1 MAEIGVTIARLDLR
15 NQPPLLGQRLP
26 LEGHGIERL
35 VLPDRMDVHVGERG
49 GGLLGG
55 HESLVEQLAATDL
68 VDHRLRNDVARAVVH
83 GVLPQHFGIEGPVL
97 HQLRRQLHEIALD
110 LREAAVLHVV
120 EEEMQRMAEFVKERL
135 RLVERQQRRRAAHR
149 PREVADDRHHG
160 RHAPPFGV
168 VGLLH
173 VVAAPRTLALALARE
188 EIEIE
193 HAEVR
198 LVGIEHLVG
207 RHVGMIDRHD
217 DGPEGN
223 AVQPVGQEEDT
234 APDVLQREVGTQH
247 RLVERILLAAELLG
261 VVPPVPRGELPFGH
275 ILAEQLLQL
284 AQLALRPFQRR
295 SPDAFEQLIDRVG
308 RTGHLV
314 VHDIGRIGRVAQQVR
329 LLRAQADEV
338 VDQLFV
344 VVLVAV
350 ISAVQVG
357 LVDPLAQPPVGR
369 VGKERDEA
377 GFVEREDARVL
388 LFSPLAG
395 LLARELLHVGG
406 QTGHLVGREFHLEAV
421 VLGEQVVA
429 ELHRSERQLAVDLL
443 QAGLPPGVEQRPGA
457 HEAPV
462 GLLQQAQLHIV
473 QIQRPAPVVQLLHAG
488 EKPFVEQNPVVMR
501 RQQRHR
507 PLLQGLQL
515 GGVLRSAEHTENQL
529 RPGEHPS
536 RGVVR
541 FDDVPERRVV
551 VVRRDGVDLGIVQR
565 HAPLEGGQEVFGT
578 DLIEGRHAVGRL
590 PGGEKG
596 ILPLRL
602 FGFAGYAGHNQ
613 KKCQ

>member
-1 MAEIGVTIARLDLR
+1 
-15 NQPPLLGQRLP
+15 
-26 LEGHGIERL
+26 
-35 VLPDRMDVHVGERG
+35 
-49 GGLLGG
+49 
-55 HESLVEQLAATDL
+55 
-68 VDHRLRNDVARAVVH
+68 
-83 GVLPQHFGIEGPVL
+83 
-97 HQLRRQLHEIALD
+97 
-110 LREAAVLHVV
+110 
-120 EEEMQRMAEFVKERL
+120 
-135 RLVERQQRRRAAHR
+135 
-149 PREVADDRHHG
+149 
-160 RHAPPFGV
+160 
-168 VGLLH
+168 
-173 VVAAPRTLALALARE
+173 
-188 EIEIE
+188 
-193 HAEVR
+193 
-198 LVGIEHLVG
+198 
-207 RHVGMIDRHD
+207 MIDRHD

-247 RLVERILLAAELLG
+247 RLVERILLAAELLS
-261 VVPPVPRGELPFGH
+261 VVPPIPRGELPFGH

-369 VGKERDEA
+369 VGEERDEA

-457 HEAPV
+457 HEAPI
-462 GLLQQAQLHIV
+462 GLLQQAQLHVV
-473 QIQRPAPVVQLLHAG
+473 QIQRSAPVVQLLHAG